1 MFVDGFF
8 TQGLLTDSAALAAVA
23 LVGYLFGRRRWRS
36 APSAA
41 DPQLG
46 DELERAG
53 RIADQVANVTT
64 DLSRDA
70 AAHAR
75 NVAAFQA
82 KLTAMRNGDEPA
94 DWPKLRDEADRLLG
108 PTLKLAT
115 NLTLA
120 CNQLRQQQ
128 AQLITFSASR
138 IDPTTGLHNRRSLEE
153 QLDAFLSI
161 HAASKHRFALA
172 IFSVGPSADD
182 AQASERRLK
191 TVGRLLED
199 CIREDDFV
207 ARYSVD
213 EFVVLMPHTPPAG
226 ALAFSE
232 RLLVRATADLDCSM
246 WGGVVEALPNE
257 SADKLLSRADSALY
271 SARAAG
277 ESSLFQHTGAGVR
290 RHVIDLDR
298 LAGDASLAADAAL
311 V

>member
-1 MFVDGFF
+1 MFVDGFSS
-8 TQGLLTDSAALAAVA
+8 QGLLTDCGALAAVA
-23 LVGYLFGRRRWRS
+23 LFGYLFGRRRWRKS
-36 APSAA
+36 PAAA
-41 DPQLG
+41 DQQLG

-53 RIADQVANVTT
+53 RIAEQVAHVTT

-70 AAHAR
+70 AGHAR

-82 KLTAMRNGDEPA
+82 QLAAMRNGDEPA
-94 DWPKLRDEADRLLG
+94 DWPKLRLEADRLLG

-161 HAASKHRFALA
+161 HAAGNRRFASA
-172 IFSVGPSADD
+172 IFSVAPSDDD
-182 AQASERRLK
+182 AQASEQRLK
-191 TVGRLLED
+191 SVARLLED

-213 EFVVLMPHTPPAG
+213 EFVVLMPHTPLAG

-232 RLLVRATADLDCSM
+232 RLLVRATADLACSM
-246 WGGVVEALPNE
+246 WGGVVEALPSE
-257 SADKLLSRADSALY
+257 SPDKLLSRADSALY

-290 RHVIDLDR
+290 RHAIDLDR
-298 LAGDASLAADAAL
+298 PAGETFLPADAAL